1 VRGVPLV
8 LLAVLLTACGGSAS
22 APEAIGSDG
31 FTRYEISS
39 GRFSIEVPEVWHG
52 TTGTQMQR
60 ASFRTLARENPVFRP
75 YAEAA
80 ARKHSSFKFFAYDP
94 VVRKRFATN
103 LNLLVT
109 RTGKHTT
116 AARYRSQVIHEARSI
131 ATGKVHA
138 RDVVLPAGPA
148 VRLEYRARFSLAG
161 ARKAVSILQYGV
173 LLGGKSYVLTYTTLP
188 AFAAE
193 YEYSFKRSANSF
205 RLTSR

>member
-1 VRGVPLV
+1 LPLV
-8 LLAVLLTACGGSAS
+8 LLAVLLAACGGSAS
-22 APEAIGSDG
+22 APEATGSDG

-60 ASFRTLARENPVFRP
+60 ASFRTLARENPVLRP

-103 LNLLVT
+103 LNILVT
-109 RTGKHTT
+109 QADKRMT
-116 AARYRSQVIHEARSI
+116 AARHRSQAIREATSI
-131 ATGKVHA
+131 AAGKVHA
-138 RDVVLPAGPA
+138 SDVDLPAGPA
-148 VRLEYRARFSLAG
+148 VQLEYRARFSLAG
-161 ARKAVSILQYGV
+161 ARKAVSILQYGL
-173 LLGGKSYVLTYTTLP
+173 LLGGKSYILTYTTLP

>member
-1 VRGVPLV
+1 VRGLPLV

-22 APEAIGSDG
+22 APEATGSDG
-31 FTRYEISS
+31 FTRYELSS

-60 ASFRTLARENPVFRP
+60 ASFKTFARENPVFRP

-80 ARKHSSFKFFAYDP
+80 ARKNSSFKFFAYDP

-103 LNLLVT
+103 LNILVT
-109 RTGKHTT
+109 RADKRTT
-116 AARYRSQVIHEARSI
+116 AGRYRSQAIREARSV
-131 ATGKVHA
+131 AAGKVHA
-138 RDVVLPAGPA
+138 SDVVLPAGPA

-161 ARKAVSILQYGV
+161 AGKAVSILQYGL
-173 LLGGKSYVLTYTTLP
+173 LLGGKTYILTYTTLP

>member
-1 VRGVPLV
+1 VRGLPLV

-52 TTGTQMQR
+52 TTGAQMQR
-60 ASFRTLARENPVFRP
+60 VSFRTLARENPVFRP

-161 ARKAVSILQYGV
+161 ASKAVSIIQYGL
-173 LLGGKSYVLTYTTLP
+173 LLGEKSYILTYTTLP

-193 YEYSFKRSANSF
+193 YEYSFKMSANSF
-205 RLTSR
+205 RLTAR